1 MAVSSFVV
9 QRKEIFDVLC
19 CTNDAKFSGRKKGPH
34 GLPFYFKT
42 RWLLQLLCGVDGLII
57 QGIKIQIL
65 YIKLGIWEK
74 NHNLLHQIQFLRC
87 HPEQRSQD
95 KVDL

>member
-1 MAVSSFVV
+1 MSSNKFIKSVFIIYHNNDQKLLNFKIENSIVGSAILMAVSSFVV

-42 RWLLQLLCGVDGLII
+42 RWLLLILCGWFDNSWY
-57 QGIKIQIL
+57 KD
-65 YIKLGIWEK
+65 
-74 NHNLLHQIQFLRC
+74 
-87 HPEQRSQD
+87 S
-95 KVDL
+95 KV

>member
-1 MAVSSFVV
+1 MSENSNFEIENSIIGSAILMAVSSFVV

-42 RWLLQLLCGVDGLII
+42 RWLLQLLCRWFDNSRY
-57 QGIKIQIL
+57 KD
-65 YIKLGIWEK
+65 
-74 NHNLLHQIQFLRC
+74 
-87 HPEQRSQD
+87 S
-95 KVDL
+95 KVWI